1 MSDFHEPWTFGPSAN
16 GIQAKYDW
24 AIADANGSKVCDSN
38 DQLIPIDEHQARRI
52 VAAVNAVANIPTH
65 VLEAVNQSTG
75 SLTKAIQEHVC
86 IEHLQEQLS
95 LRKRP

>member
-52 VAAVNAVANIPTH
+52 VAAVNAVAGIPTE
-65 VLEAVNQSTG
+65 VLERLVANRPTPPYLSYDPDFALPAPNQ
-75 SLTKAIQEHVC
+75 TKDVE
-86 IEHLQEQLS
+86 
-95 LRKRP
+95 